1 MPVEVCITTGLVLVT
16 AVQFVFWLGPFY
28 RLLRYRAPTT
38 LLNRTRPVSVVICA
52 KNEADNLRRNLYHF
66 LNQNYR
72 SFEVVV
78 VDDNST
84 DDTRPFLLEVKTKW
98 PNLRVVCAA
107 KSSRAF
113 SKKSALAKGLE
124 CARSEWIVLSD
135 ADCRPASR
143 NWLARLSSRMQPD
156 AELVLGFSPYAKEAG
171 LLNRWIRFEGVW
183 TGIQYLS
190 AALAG
195 SPYMGVGRNMAYRI
209 GLYRRAGGFSRHTH
223 LASGDDDLLVN
234 QIARAEHTAL
244 EIHPQAFVWSK
255 PKGTWRGYYYQK
267 RRHVSTAPAYN
278 RKSQFWLSLYAG
290 THLLH
295 YVLTI
300 ATAWAW
306 AEWIFILLLCLRWGL
321 TGSIGGQLSKKLG
334 QPDLMWAY
342 WLVFDV
348 MLLIYYV
355 TFLPSLF
362 QRRHPCGNR

>member
-1 MPVEVCITTGLVLVT
+1 MAT
-16 AVQFVFWLGPFY
+16 AVQLAFWLGPFY
-28 RLLRYRAPTT
+28 RLLRYQPPN
-38 LLNRTRPVSVVICA
+38 LPLNRIRPVSVVICA

-72 SFEVVV
+72 SFELIV

-84 DDTRPFLLEVKTKW
+84 DDTRAFLLEVKTKS

-107 KSSRAF
+107 NSKRAF

-124 CARSEWIVLSD
+124 CARNEWIVLSD
-135 ADCRPASR
+135 ADCRPAGPD
-143 NWLARLSSRMQPD
+143 WLAHLSSRMQP
-156 AELVLGFSPYAKEAG
+156 ATELVLGFSPYAREPG

-190 AALAG
+190 AALYG
-195 SPYMGVGRNMAYRI
+195 EPYMGVGRNMAYRV
-209 GLYRRAGGFSRHTH
+209 GLYRRAGGFSKHAH

-234 QIARAEHTAL
+234 EVARAEHTAL

-255 PKGTWRGYYYQK
+255 PKRTWRGYYYQK
-267 RRHVSTAPAYN
+267 RRHVSTAPAYSL
-278 RKSQFWLSLYAG
+278 KSQFWLVLYAG
-290 THLLH
+290 THVLH
-295 YVLTI
+295 YALTI

-306 AEWIFILLLCLRWGL
+306 ADWIPILLPCLRWGL
-321 TGSIGGQLSKKLG
+321 TGFIGGQLSKKLG
-334 QPDLMWAY
+334 QPDLVWVY
-342 WLVFDV
+342 WPVFDV
-348 MLLIYYV
+348 TLLIYYV